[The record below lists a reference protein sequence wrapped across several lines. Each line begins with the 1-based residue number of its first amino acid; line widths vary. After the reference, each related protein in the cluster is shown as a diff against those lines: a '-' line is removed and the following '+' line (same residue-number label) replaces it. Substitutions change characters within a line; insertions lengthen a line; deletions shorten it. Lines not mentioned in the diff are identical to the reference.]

1 MLSRAQVG
9 IVFTVYLHVGASQ
22 EHDLGGLEGK
32 RGGADAQQGIRM
44 GWWGGVEA
52 RRGGG
57 TGAGAMW

>member
-1 MLSRAQVG
+1 M
-9 IVFTVYLHVGASQ
+9 FTVYLHVGASQ